1 MLTESKLRILA
12 ALVEAKGDVPRA
24 AKLAGVSKQYV
35 YEVLGGLKR
44 SGVRLRGYPY
54 LSPLGR
60 IFIAFSSHPPPDD
73 GLLAFRL
80 KIYRFSG
87 NPFAAGVYLVPR
99 SLKEMPLDV
108 KLPGAVVEELL
119 DVYTAA
125 PKYDIGELRPQ
136 QNASLPSPPQVKLD
150 EDDAAILRS
159 LYDDIFA
166 HVTES
171 MPGASRSRLSYHYRY
186 HVKRILQV
194 LVDFHPE
201 KLHDRPLLFAEVKAP
216 SEEWLA
222 ALMNARQAYLLMP
235 KSDRTSAYALLNVD
249 DLYGMMKRIAV
260 AREMRRMEL
269 EFKFIGYVDLDESW
283 KPRLPPVFIHAG
295 LRTA

>member
-12 ALVEAKGDVPRA
+12 ALVEARGDVPRA
-24 AKLAGVSKQYV
+24 ARLAGVSKQYV
-35 YEVLGGLKR
+35 YEVLGGLRKA
-44 SGVRLRGYPY
+44 GVKLRGYPY

-60 IFIAFSSHPPPDD
+60 VFIALSSHPPPND

-80 KIYRFSG
+80 KIYRFNGDSL
-87 NPFAAGVYLVPR
+87 AAGVYLVPHTLR
-99 SLKEMPLDV
+99 GALVDV

-119 DVYTAA
+119 DVYTVA
-125 PKYDIGELRPQ
+125 PKYDISELRPQ
-136 QNASLPSPPQVKLD
+136 QNALLPSPPRMELD
-150 EDDAAILRS
+150 EDDVAILRS

-171 MPGASRSRLSYHYRY
+171 VPSASRSKLSYHYRN
-186 HVKRILQV
+186 HVKKILQV

-201 KLHDRPLLFAEVKAP
+201 KLHERPLLFAEIRAP
-216 SEEWLA
+216 SEKWLA

-235 KSDRTSAYALLNVD
+235 KLNRLSAYALLDVD
-249 DLYGMMKRIAV
+249 DLYSLLKRIA
-260 AREMRRMEL
+260 AAKEEGRMEL
-269 EFKFIGYVDLDESW
+269 QFRFIGYVDLDESW
-283 KPRLPPVFIHAG
+283 KPRLPLIIAHAG